1 MLLKLFVHTKLYKS
15 EILSGSEPLPD
26 SWQACR
32 IVPGLTV
39 TPVGAVREEARTLSR
54 SNKVGTIEEGVK
66 QAVENCLKIKAGENA
81 VIITDAETIEIGSA
95 IKTAIEKIAAEVK
108 FFVMEDF
115 GERPINYPK
124 AIDDAVKAADVS
136 VYAAQGAEGELQ
148 SFRMQ
153 MLKAIEANPRLRHG
167 HMIGITPEIMK
178 DGMCSDYKEIQR
190 ISRLVYQKV
199 RNADNI
205 RVVTEKG
212 NDFAAQFSPQL
223 KWIISD
229 GGIIPGQWM
238 NLPDGEVF
246 TSPVNVNGKIVIDGC
261 LGDFFTQKYGSLENN
276 PIIIEVE
283 NGRAVKESIRC
294 DNEQLRHELTKYL
307 FEIDE
312 NSNRVGEFAI
322 GTNTGLTRLIY
333 NLLQDEKF
341 PGVHIAFG
349 SPLPGKTGAKWD
361 SKAHVDG
368 VIISPTIEV
377 DGEMIMNKGQ
387 FCL

>member
-1 MLLKLFVHTKLYKS
+1 V
-15 EILSGSEPLPD
+15 GS
-26 SWQACR
+26 
-32 IVPGLTV
+32 
-39 TPVGAVREEARTLSR
+39 
-54 SNKVGTIEEGVK
+54 IEEGVK
-66 QAVENCLKIKAGENA
+66 QAVENCLKVKAGENV
-81 VIITDAETIEIGSA
+81 VIITDTETIEIGSA
-95 IKTAIEKIAAEVK
+95 IKTAIEKIVAEVK

-115 GERPINYPK
+115 GERPINYPQ
-124 AIDDAVKAADVS
+124 AIDDAVKSADVS

-148 SFRMQ
+148 TFRMH

-190 ISRLVYQKV
+190 ISRLVYEKV
-199 RNADNI
+199 RNAANI

-212 NDFAAQFSPQL
+212 SDFVAEFSPLL

-229 GGIIPGQWM
+229 GDIAPGQWM

-261 LGDFFTQKYGSLENN
+261 LGDFFTEKYGSLGNT
-276 PIIIEVE
+276 PFIIEVE

-294 DNEQLRHELTKYL
+294 DNEQLRDELTKYL
-307 FEIDE
+307 FEIDQ
-312 NSNRVGEFAI
+312 NSHRVGEFAI
-322 GTNTGLTRLIY
+322 GTNTGLTELIY

-368 VIISPTIEV
+368 VIKDPTIYVGDEV
-377 DGEMIMNKGQ
+377 LMDKGQ
-387 FCL
+387 FCLTDD